1 MTAFTHALVASEAIP
16 KYAEKLKLYGQFV
29 GSWEA
34 EAQAFLPDGATR
46 RHYWQISFDWVLEG
60 RAIQDVWIT
69 PPRHG
74 AHADQSERWG
84 PFDNQYGTSLRVY
97 DPKDDI
103 WRVTWIDPCS
113 DFRADLIGRAQ
124 GGDGI
129 FQEGTG
135 SNGMLLRWIF
145 SDITRDSF
153 RWRAE
158 ISTDTGAGWNKA
170 IDLLAKRT

>member
-1 MTAFTHALVASEAIP
+1 MTPFTRALIASDALP
-16 KYAEKLKLYGQFV
+16 QYAEKLKLDGQFV

-34 EAQAFLPDGATR
+34 EAQAFQPDGTIR

-74 AHADQSERWG
+74 AHAGQSEPWG

-113 DFRADLIGRAQ
+113 NFRADLIGRAQ
-124 GGDGI
+124 DDGI

-135 SNGMLLRWIF
+135 SNGMHLRWIF
-145 SDITRDSF
+145 SDITRNSF

-158 ISTDTGAGWNKA
+158 ISIDAGASWNKA
-170 IDLLAKRT
+170 IAMVAKRT